1 MSSSVGQQKLVP
13 LEESPKAGSFSS
25 FDLVK
30 SQGLGTRES
39 VVVGVAGVA
48 SPLGGEGAL
57 A

>member
-30 SQGLGTRES
+30 SQGLGMRES
-39 VVVGVAGVA
+39 VVAGVA
-48 SPLGGEGAL
+48 SPLGGDGAL